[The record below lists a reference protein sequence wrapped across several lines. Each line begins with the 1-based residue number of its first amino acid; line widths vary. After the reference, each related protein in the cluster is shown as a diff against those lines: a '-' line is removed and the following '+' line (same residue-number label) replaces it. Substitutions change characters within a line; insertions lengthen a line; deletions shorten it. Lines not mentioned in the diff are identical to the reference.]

1 MKNIIVELE
10 DISGY
15 WNIRDIYGVA
25 WSTGI
30 TTSQVAFKEILN
42 DEDKLKRVL
51 KLKDAGFSADEILE
65 MKKADLI

>member
-30 TTSQVAFKEILN
+30 TTSQSTFKEIVS

-65 MKKADLI
+65 MKKVDLI

>member
-10 DISGY
+10 DISRY
-15 WNIRDIYGVA
+15 WKVRDINDGA

-30 TTSQVAFKEILN
+30 TTSQV
-42 DEDKLKRVL
+42 VL
-51 KLKDAGFSADEILE
+51 KEADEILE

>member
-1 MKNIIVELE
+1 MRSIIVELE

-15 WNIRDIYGVA
+15 WNIRDINGLP

-30 TTSQVAFKEILN
+30 TTSQATLKEVVS